1 MVMNKKTVSV
11 FGATGSVGRST
22 VELLAHHKDKYSV
35 EVLTANTDAQTLAE
49 QANRLNAEYAVIA
62 DEAKLNEL
70 KSYLSGTN
78 TKCMGGRAALVE
90 MASHDVDWVMMAIVG
105 MAGLQPI
112 FNALKNGKYVAIA
125 NKEPLVSAGELVMKT
140 AADYGAT
147 ILPVDSEH
155 NAIFQVFEKQNREA
169 IERIVLT
176 ASGGPFRTW
185 SRSDIET
192 ATPEQAIAHPN
203 WSMGAKISVD
213 SASMVNKG
221 LEVIEAHHL
230 FGLSADKIDVMV
242 HPQSIV
248 HSMVQYRDGSVLA
261 QLGAADMS
269 TPIVNALGY
278 PERIETCGRH
288 LDIKAL
294 SQLTFEQADV
304 KKFPALAMA
313 YDVLRAGGSAPL
325 VFNAA
330 NEIAVEAFLT
340 NRIAFGGIV
349 DIIRHALERDHNNKI
364 SSLEEVIDL
373 DQTVRTHCRDHL
385 NKSYAA

>member
-1 MVMNKKTVSV
+1 MGMNKKTVSV
-11 FGATGSVGRST
+11 FGSTGSVGRST
-22 VELLAHHKDKYSV
+22 VELLAHHKNKYSV
-35 EVLTANTDAQTLAE
+35 EVLTANTDAHTLAE
-49 QANRLNAEYAVIA
+49 QAKRLNAQYAVIA
-62 DEAKLNEL
+62 DEAKLDEL
-70 KSYLSGTN
+70 KSYLSNTN
-78 TKCMGGRAALVE
+78 IKCMGGRAALVE

-140 AADYGAT
+140 AVEYGAT

-155 NAIFQVFEKQNREA
+155 NAIFQVFEAQNREA

-185 SRSDIET
+185 SKSDIET

-230 FGLSADKIDVMV
+230 FGLNAGKIDVLV

-294 SQLTFEQADV
+294 SQLTFEQPDV

-313 YDVLRAGGSAPL
+313 YDVLRAGGCAPL

-349 DIIRHALERDHNNKI
+349 DIIRHALERDYNNKI

-373 DQTVRTHCRDHL
+373 DQTVRTYCRDHL